1 MYTYKVNQLTGCLLW
16 SYMQS
21 QKQNRKLQG
30 DFRSLSFSLSL
41 MSLVFFP
48 AFSLKG
54 PNSQVAQI
62 PHCTGER
69 KKSKK
74 GVREKSNLI
83 QLKQQLFEWVT
94 QHWGLGCFFF
104 FFYANLWEGKRDQ
117 RDRWGGRKKQNKKQS
132 SHFGKLHLLRTPWG
146 RGRGGRRNWGGWQ
159 IVTVRNGMAGQT

>member
-30 DFRSLSFSLSL
+30 DFRSLSFSLSD
-41 MSLVFFP
+41 VTRFFP

-104 FFYANLWEGKRDQ
+104 FFYANLWEGKWDQ
-117 RDRWGGRKKQNKKQS
+117 RDRWGGREKKQKTIFPFWKTLPPEDS
-132 SHFGKLHLLRTPWG
+132 LRSWERRKEKLR
-146 RGRGGRRNWGGWQ
+146 GWQ

>member
-1 MYTYKVNQLTGCLLW
+1 MYMYKVNQLTGCLLW

-30 DFRSLSFSLSL
+30 DFRSLSFSLSD
-41 MSLVFFP
+41 VTRFFP

-62 PHCTGER
+62 RHCTGER

-117 RDRWGGRKKQNKKQS
+117 RDRWGGRGKKTIFPFWKTLPPEDSLRSWERRKE
-132 SHFGKLHLLRTPWG
+132 KLR
-146 RGRGGRRNWGGWQ
+146 GWQ